1 MREILVATIVLG
13 SLLASQLPAQRSSI
27 ARGGAPVHFVGSA
40 VVPPLRGVVPPLG
53 STHTGFFGNFFNASF
68 KGSRNRFRGGHNGG
82 SQFGWPF
89 WGYGDWYG
97 GDYAAYGGDYVDA
110 YHAQTQPSAVVLMPQ
125 MALPPLPLPSPRPP
139 EIREYNWPASSSSST
154 PGAFSIVTK
163 DQRIES
169 AIAVWAQDGALL
181 YVTPDGSNKR
191 ISINSVDRA
200 ATQQRNA
207 EKHLTLSIP

>member
-1 MREILVATIVLG
+1 MREILVATVVLG
-13 SLLASQLPAQRSSI
+13 SLLASQLHAQRSAI
-27 ARGGAPVHFVGSA
+27 ARGGASGNFVRSA
-40 VVPPLRGVVPPLG
+40 VVPPLHGVVPPLG
-53 STHTGFFGNFFNASF
+53 SIRTGFHGNFFNV
-68 KGSRNRFRGGHNGG
+68 SRNRFRGGNKAG

-97 GDYAAYGGDYVDA
+97 GDYAAYSGDYVA
-110 YHAQTQPSAVVLMPQ
+110 GYQAPTQPSVVVLPQ
-125 MALPPLPLPSPRPP
+125 MAMPPLPLLPPRPS
-139 EIREYNWPASSSSST
+139 EIREYNWPASSSGST
-154 PGAFSIVTK
+154 PEAFSIVTK
-163 DQRIES
+163 DQRVES

-191 ISINSVDRA
+191 ISINAVDRA